1 MAATVI
7 EAAGLTRTYA
17 IPIRREGVFGPVTNL
32 FSRRHRTL
40 EALRGVSFQIHAG
53 EVVGLIGPNGAGKS
67 TTIKILSGILAPS
80 SGVARFMGV
89 VPHQNRQWVGQRLGA
104 VFGQRTQ
111 LWWDLTPLDSFQML
125 RHIYSIPKAA
135 YEFNLRMF
143 TDLLG
148 LGPFLSQPVR
158 KLSLGQRVRA
168 DLAASLLHNP
178 PVLFLDE
185 PMLGMDV
192 VVKDRVRGLISQLSK
207 EKGVTVLLTTHDLHD
222 LEAICPRAMI
232 LNHGKIAFDGT
243 LDHLKTRLGSQ
254 SLLRCTLP
262 SSALLPTAAETA
274 SRISQLDWLGAS
286 ATYQAESRLLCLRF
300 DARQTP
306 AAALF
311 RVLVDHFQVE
321 DLALIEPP
329 IEDLIKPF
337 YTDIDGPADG

>member
-1 MAATVI
+1 MTII
-7 EAAGLTRTYA
+7 EAVGLTRTYS
-17 IPIRREGVFGPVTNL
+17 IPIRREGVFGPVANL
-32 FSRRHRTL
+32 FSRRYRIL
-40 EALRGVSFQIHAG
+40 EALRGVSFQIQAG
-53 EVVGLIGPNGAGKS
+53 EIVGLIGPNGAGKS

-80 SGVARFMGV
+80 GGSARFMGV
-89 VPHQNRQWVGQRLGA
+89 IPHQNRQWVGQRLGA

-111 LWWDLTPLDSFQML
+111 LWWDLTPLDSYQML
-125 RHIYSIPKAA
+125 RHIYSIPKAE
-135 YEFNLRMF
+135 YERNLSAF

-192 VVKDRVRGLISQLSK
+192 IVKDRVRGLISQLSK

-254 SLLRCTLP
+254 SLLRCTLQ
-262 SSALLPTAAETA
+262 SSEMQDPAA
-274 SRISQLDWLGAS
+274 RIAQLDWLGAS
-286 ATYQAESRLLCLRF
+286 PVYQPESRQISLQF

-311 RVLVDHFQVE
+311 RVLVDHFQIE

-337 YTDIDGPADG
+337 YHETDHPVDG